1 MTPLQQQ
8 LQLAI
13 KMISGGINE
22 QIVVESLVS
31 VLSEAY
37 NIVPDITEALKKNVK
52 VVYNPNGLAGD
63 SENSVRVVCQN
74 TASND
79 SIIDAD
85 FCLADA
91 PHWYEEKAG
100 W

>member
-8 LQLAI
+8 LQLGI
-13 KMISGGINE
+13 RMINLGINE
-22 QIVVESLVS
+22 QVVVESLVS
-31 VLSEAY
+31 VLSETY
-37 NIVPDITEALKKNVK
+37 NIVPDLYKAIEKNVK
-52 VVYNPNGLAGD
+52 VVHNPNGLAGD
-63 SENSVRVVCQN
+63 AETSVRVVCQN

-79 SIIDAD
+79 NIVGAD
-85 FCLADA
+85 FCLVDE